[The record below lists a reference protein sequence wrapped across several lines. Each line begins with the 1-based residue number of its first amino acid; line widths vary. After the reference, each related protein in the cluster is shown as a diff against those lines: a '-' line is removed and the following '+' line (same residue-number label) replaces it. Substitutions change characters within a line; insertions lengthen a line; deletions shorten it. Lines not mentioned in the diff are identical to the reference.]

1 MSRQADLFDRAT
13 DCQRRFDH
21 ASSPEEKGTFKV
33 LRDLW
38 TALAN
43 ESVVLSPDHL
53 AKEIAAI
60 EELQSKVLGP
70 DNIGSPQT

>member
-1 MSRQADLFDRAT
+1 MSQGDLFDRAA
-13 DCQRRFDH
+13 DCQRAFDL
-21 ASSPEEKGTFKV
+21 ASNPEEKCTLKV

-43 ESVVLSPDHL
+43 ESLVLSHDQL

-60 EELQSKVLGP
+60 EDLQSKIVGLDTGAP
-70 DNIGSPQT
+70 H

>member
-1 MSRQADLFDRAT
+1 MSCPVRPISSTGPRIVK
-13 DCQRRFDH
+13 RRFDH

-60 EELQSKVLGP
+60 EELQSKALGP
-70 DNIGSPQT
+70 DNISF

>member
-1 MSRQADLFDRAT
+1 MSRQADLFDRAA

-21 ASSPEEKGTFKV
+21 ESSLEEKGTFKV

-60 EELQSKVLGP
+60 EDLQSKVLGP
-70 DNIGSPQT
+70 DNIGSSQT